1 MKRHGGAAASS
12 LTLPVEEMVAGIEPT
27 PPVVARERPLKD
39 RAFSRQLA
47 ALILHT
53 PSKHGLA
60 KIREQIP
67 VIATRRERGGGA
79 TSLDRSIYR
88 L

>member
-1 MKRHGGAAASS
+1 
-12 LTLPVEEMVAGIEPT
+12 MVAGIEPT

-47 ALILHT
+47 ASILT
-53 PSKHGLA
+53 PTKRGLA

-79 TSLDRSIYR
+79 TSLDRSVYR